1 MIYSLGDMR
10 LTTVSDDYYV
20 AANASLI
27 GAINLGNNSSIWWN
41 AVALRY
47 PIKRHSSLS
56 CNPRTTM
63 VAAKNFFKQQG
74 APVGRGSAMGGH
86 TDNGTAGL
94 VRVSKILFAS

>member
-20 AANASLI
+20 VANASLI

-47 PIKRHSSLS
+47 PIKRHSSPS

-63 VAAKNFFKQQG
+63 VAAKNFFKRQG
-74 APVGRGSAMGGH
+74 APVGRGSAMGGQ
-86 TDNGTAGL
+86 TGNGTAGP
-94 VRVSKILFAS
+94 VRVPKILFAS

>member
-10 LTTVSDDYYV
+10 PTTVSDDYYV

-47 PIKRHSSLS
+47 PIK
-56 CNPRTTM
+56 
-63 VAAKNFFKQQG
+63 
-74 APVGRGSAMGGH
+74 
-86 TDNGTAGL
+86 
-94 VRVSKILFAS
+94 